1 MFFNEKDY
9 EKIIR
14 SIVST
19 QKITYNMKR
28 HFNKKWLLEKEYLL
42 LKVEDNAIPWSRLRT
57 TREAE
62 IESRITHKFY
72 YRQYGKNSPKSWRKL
87 RNRSQK
93 AKSKQNLIKILKG
106 YDTEFNDNYKDAN
119 WWYW

>member
-1 MFFNEKDY
+1 
-9 EKIIR
+9 
-14 SIVST
+14 
-19 QKITYNMKR
+19 MKR

-42 LKVEDNAIPWSRLRT
+42 LKVEDNAIPWSRLGT
-57 TREAE
+57 TRSAE

-87 RNRSQK
+87 RNRAQR

>member
-1 MFFNEKDY
+1 
-9 EKIIR
+9 
-14 SIVST
+14 
-19 QKITYNMKR
+19 MKR

-72 YRQYGKNSPKSWRKL
+72 YKEYSRKSPKSFRKL

-93 AKSKQNLIKILKG
+93 ERSKQTLIKILKG
-106 YDTEFNDNYKDAN
+106 YDIEFNDNYKDAS